1 MVLDCTIDE
10 IAGLDRARLHRNDP
24 YEGELVECYRAAT
37 AEGKAN
43 ILGNARGQ
51 RELSLKT
58 AERGEHAAGIEEMS
72 A

>member
-1 MVLDCTIDE
+1 MYLRE
-10 IAGLDRARLHRNDP
+10 DRA
-24 YEGELVECYRAAT
+24 

-58 AERGEHAAGIEEMS
+58 PERGGHEARIEEMS